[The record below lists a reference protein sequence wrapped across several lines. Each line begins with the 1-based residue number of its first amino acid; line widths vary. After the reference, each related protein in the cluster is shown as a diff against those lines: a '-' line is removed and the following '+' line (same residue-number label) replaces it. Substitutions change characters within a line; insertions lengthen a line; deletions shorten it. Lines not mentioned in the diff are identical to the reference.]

1 MKNSLLHSNVLLI
14 AIALSAIGLAVW
26 ALGCLAPEYVDD
38 WCYGYMFIGKFFD
51 MDRPVRGIADVL
63 ISQYCHY
70 FNFNGRSVVHTI
82 VQLFAGIL
90 GRSLFYICNAV
101 VFAAF
106 VYVLTRLTTKVSA
119 LNVLFTAAVV
129 FLLYPHFGAT
139 VLWLSGAVNYLWVSF
154 AVCLFLML
162 FEYLWEKRLRV
173 WHFAWLIPSL
183 LVGWSHEG
191 IAFPMA
197 LSLAIYAV
205 VNRKTICRSAVLPL
219 IAGFVIGAVVCSFA
233 PSTLGRAAIGES
245 LRIMIINKINTGV
258 QVCLRLRAFWLLVC
272 TLALSAVILKRD
284 FLAWFKRLY
293 TDNMIMWNAMLLSF
307 GVVFIAGL
315 IDAKT
320 AIGVEFFAM
329 IIWLRIVSLVENK
342 CATLIKSACLLLGG
356 GIFALVLFYSR
367 ISYGEYERIM
377 AQIKDESVELI
388 PLKDNP
394 YPRLVESY
402 ILSPQNAISYYPGY
416 VYKFILGKYGSGE
429 TKLLISETIL
439 NDIESGSE
447 KIYDIRRQSDYPAYV
462 LPIPDEMND
471 DELLPVFIL
480 NPIDRSSIPFYMRPF
495 ASRLERYN
503 TVEVEANS
511 ALCETINVYGR
522 KYLLIYRH
530 EKIDDRVAGIE
541 LRHRCI

>member
-1 MKNSLLHSNVLLI
+1 MTLTLLLIGVFMWILNSLTPRSTDDYWYPYI
-14 AIALSAIGLAVW
+14 FTDGDFFGSD
-26 ALGCLAPEYVDD
+26 AP
-38 WCYGYMFIGKFFD
+38 IRSLK
-51 MDRPVRGIADVL
+51 DVF
-63 ISQYCHY
+63 ISQYNHY
-70 FNFNGRSVVHTI
+70 FGFNGRSIVHTI
-82 VQLFAGIL
+82 VQIFAGLL
-90 GRSLFYICNAV
+90 GKSVFNICNAV
-101 VFAAF
+101 VFICF
-106 VYVLTRLTTKVSA
+106 IYLLTRLTSKV
-119 LNVLFTAAVV
+119 NVVNVV
-129 FLLYPHFGAT
+129 FVGAVILLLYPQFKYT
-139 VLWLSGAVNYLWVSF
+139 MLWMSGAVNYLWTSVLMCVF
-154 AVCLFLML
+154 IML
-162 FEYLWEKRLRV
+162 FGRLQSSRLQAKHLLW
-173 WHFAWLIPSL
+173 FIPGIIA
-183 LVGWSHEG
+183 GWTHEG
-191 IAFPMA
+191 ITIPIAA
-197 LSLAIYAV
+197 SLAVYCFIKRRTV
-205 VNRKTICRSAVLPL
+205 VRSAVFPL

-315 IDAKT
+315 IDTRT

-367 ISYGEYERIM
+367 ISYGESERIM
-377 AQIKDESVELI
+377 SQIKDESVELI
-388 PLKDNP
+388 PVKDNL

-402 ILSPQNAISYYPGY
+402 ILSPQRAVSNGLGS
-416 VYKFILGKYGSGE
+416 VYDIILTQYGSGE
-429 TKLLISETIL
+429 AKLLISETIL

-462 LPIPDEMND
+462 LPISDEINGD
-471 DELLPVFIL
+471 DLLPVFIL